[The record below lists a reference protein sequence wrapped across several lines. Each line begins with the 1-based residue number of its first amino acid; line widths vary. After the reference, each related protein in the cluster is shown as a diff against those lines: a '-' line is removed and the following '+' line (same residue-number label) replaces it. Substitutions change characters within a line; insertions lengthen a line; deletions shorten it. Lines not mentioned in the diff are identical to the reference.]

1 VEGPLLPRDRA
12 VAGKLSAGAPV
23 RLVSF
28 LPPGLAA
35 AGARPA
41 LIAYLSAFVTLEPG
55 DVVRM
60 EVPGIGVLENRIV

>member
-1 VEGPLLPRDRA
+1 M
-12 VAGKLSAGAPV
+12 

-41 LIAYLSAFVTLEPG
+41 LIAYLSAFVTLGPG